1 MKKTFKFLLVFL
13 LFFCIRINAEGV
25 PSVTS
30 YTVKSGDNV
39 LEEVNGFYHSNT
51 REVNLSFS
59 FDSYDENYCFVYGN
73 IQMGDAATIVC
84 NYNEPVSASLSSEF
98 GAYKI
103 NYGFITKQYAEAN
116 SGGEGSFD
124 TDEIINMQN
133 IFIENDYSVKANK
146 IFLSPENIT
155 DSNGNVITKVN
166 GNYYFSE
173 DQTYYL
179 NYVIYND
186 DYHLTNINY
195 EIFSVSVLDD
205 KNNSNSGTAQVTN
218 NKISVPFKLDSST
231 PLTYTYMELKT
242 YFSAEIGSETRDLD
256 SVFGDV
262 YVINASKEYVETQ
275 IVYKNSTE
283 EVKKNSLGAYELSG
297 QYYNEE
303 NPLVLKIKPKNFT
316 NDSIAG
322 KVSFVKRY
330 EDCDE
335 ECEFVYTTNYEMNV
349 TLTDG
354 QVNQI
359 EIDNYIPSL
368 PVGDS
373 LDEYF
378 IRVKAGSYEAL
389 YPYTYNQG
397 RLSSFTYIDPIPYTI
412 NYRKGDNFLNIY
424 RYFGYDIRGFDGKK
438 VYTLF
443 TGRDFDNNKEYKV
456 VVSVNQGN
464 TISYEKYLDGS
475 GLNNYYFFVP
485 VGKNTE
491 DEAEFKVYYNDN
503 LIVEEKVTSQR
514 ESLETSDLLYISD
527 SNIIS
532 KTFEFPGY
540 YFIKEGN
547 NSFKLDFAPG
557 NNYDASKTY
566 HYAIRTYGT
575 TGIFKTGTVS
585 GTELNNGTSFELS
598 GNIPSKSNLNSIEL
612 SILDDN
618 NYMKDKFYD
627 TTLNIEAVSSSKY
640 TELKKDV
647 VFDLSTS
654 TLNSLKNKV
663 GNDVLFVDKNGQNP
677 TKKVSYTVE
686 YYKDNELALTET
698 VNETID
704 FFEEAAAIDSN
715 KVNMVDKFTG
725 YKFKTTSKTDYDEE
739 TGEYYLKDIKDG
751 DTLKV
756 YYERSEFGYTI
767 EYYYNNEKDDSLTI
781 TGKALYGEKISDYE
795 NKLKDGYSFVKT
807 ENLPVTISETE
818 ANNIIKVYY
827 EKKVVYTVTF
837 DTNGGSSI
845 PNQLV
850 DDGNNFTEPS
860 KPTRDGYKF
869 AGWYSDSGLINEYN
883 FGTSVKSN
891 ITIYAKWKQI
901 LLSAGATIAEP
912 VEGANPSYSITSKE
926 PDKYSVEVDY
936 WYLFDKEAGFPHL
949 DSNSVFEAGKKY
961 QVRFIFTA
969 KDGYALDSN
978 TVLTLNDIETKKY
991 APAAYGQYT
1000 FTVVETKLETPT
1012 ATISKGNNNSLV
1024 ITVPAQSAATG
1035 YQVYRSTNNKKWS
1048 NAINVTSNV
1057 FTDTGLTYGTT
1068 YYYKVKACNP
1078 EMCTSFSNTVSL
1090 TAKPNK
1096 VENLRVSS
1104 IGQKSIK
1111 IAWDKVS
1118 VTGYEVYMNGKRVK
1132 TITKNGTL
1140 SYNKKSLKANKTYSF
1155 KVRAYKTVKGKKKYG
1170 AFSETI
1176 YVRTAPATPKK
1187 PGISLNDYN
1196 ALNLNVKGVGGAVK
1210 YEIVRSSTKKGT
1222 YEIVGE
1228 ITSAGIYIDGNLNTG
1243 WTYYYKVRACNSDNT
1258 CSPYTSIVSK
1268 RVVPRTP
1275 GISAWSPETK
1285 KVIITTTQVNSA
1297 EGYEIYRST
1306 RKSSGYKKVGDIT
1319 DLENLTFENATSKG
1333 KTYYYK
1339 VRTYTT
1345 FNGVRVYSAYSSIKK
1360 IRSK

>member
-30 YTVKSGDNV
+30 YTVKSGDSV

-51 REVNLSFS
+51 KEINLSFS

-73 IQMGDAATIVC
+73 IQMGDAATIIC

-116 SGGEGSFD
+116 SGGEESFD

-133 IFIENDYSVKANK
+133 IFIENGYSVKANK

-195 EIFSVSVLDD
+195 EIYSVSALTD
-205 KNNSNSGTAQVTN
+205 KNDGNSGTVQVIN
-218 NKISVPFKLDSST
+218 NKISVPFKLDSSN

-242 YFSAEIGSETRDLD
+242 YFSAEIGSEIRDLD
-256 SVFGDV
+256 SIFGDV

-275 IVYKNSTE
+275 IAYKNSTE
-283 EVKKNSLGAYELSG
+283 EVKKNSLGVYELSG

-330 EDCDE
+330 EDNE
-335 ECEFVYTTNYEMNV
+335 NEGEFLFTTYYEKNV
-349 TLTDG
+349 TLINNETS
-354 QVNQI
+354 QI
-359 EIDNYIPSL
+359 AIDDYIPSL
-368 PVGDS
+368 PVSDS
-373 LDEYF
+373 LDEYY
-378 IRVKAGSYEAL
+378 IRVKAGDYEAL

-397 RLSSFTYIDPIPYTI
+397 RLSSFTYIDPIPYTL

-424 RYFGYDIRGFDGKK
+424 RYFGYDLRGFDGKI

-443 TGRDFDNNKEYKV
+443 TGRDFDNDKEYKV
-456 VVSVNQGN
+456 VINVNQGN
-464 TISYEKYLDGS
+464 KLSYEQYLDGY

-485 VGKNTE
+485 VGKNTD
-491 DEAEFKVYYNDN
+491 DEADLKVYYNEN
-503 LIVEEKVTSQR
+503 LIAEEKITSQR
-514 ESLETSDLLYISD
+514 ESIEVSDLLYIND
-527 SNIIS
+527 SNILS
-532 KTFEFPGY
+532 KTFDSPGR

-547 NSFKLDFAPG
+547 NSFKLNFAPG
-557 NNYDASKTY
+557 NNYDADKTY

-575 TGIFKTGTVS
+575 TRIFKTGTVT
-585 GTELNNGTSFELS
+585 GTELNNGTYFELS
-598 GNIPSKSNLNSIEL
+598 GNIPPKSNLNSIEL

-618 NYMKDKFYD
+618 NYMKGKYFD
-627 TTLNIEAVSSSKY
+627 TILDIEAISSSKY
-640 TELKKDV
+640 NELKQDV
-647 VFDLSTS
+647 VFNLSES

-704 FFEEAAAIDSN
+704 FFEEAVAIDSN
-715 KVNMVDKFTG
+715 KVNMVDKFAG
-725 YKFKTTSKTDYDEE
+725 YKFKNTSKTDFDEE
-739 TGEYYLKDIKDG
+739 TGEYYLKTIKDG
-751 DTLKV
+751 DTLEV
-756 YYERSEFGYTI
+756 YYERSEFGYSI
-767 EYYYNNEKDDSLTI
+767 EYYYNNEKDDSLTVA
-781 TGKALYGEKISDYE
+781 GKALYGEKISDYD
-795 NKLKDGYSFVKT
+795 NKLKEGYSFAKT
-807 ENLPVTISETE
+807 ENLPLTISETE

-827 EKKVVYTVTF
+827 EKNVYTVTF
-837 DTNGGSSI
+837 NTNDGSSI
-845 PNQLV
+845 PNQLIEY
-850 DDGNNFTEPS
+850 GNNVTEPS
-860 KPTRDGYKF
+860 EPTRDGYKF

-883 FGTSVKSN
+883 FSTSVKSN

-901 LLSAGATIAEP
+901 LLSAGATITEP
-912 VEGANPSYSITSKE
+912 VEGANPSYSITSKD
-926 PDKYSVEVDY
+926 PDKYSVAIDY

-949 DSNSVFEAGKKY
+949 EPSSVFEAGKKY
-961 QVRFIFTA
+961 QVRFIFTP
-969 KDGYALDSN
+969 KDDYVLDSN
-978 TVLTLNDIETKKY
+978 TVLTLNDIEVQKY
-991 APAAYGQYT
+991 ASVAKGQYT
-1000 FTVVETKLETPT
+1000 FTIVETKLETPV
-1012 ATISKGNNNSLV
+1012 ATISKGDNNSLV

-1078 EMCTSFSNTVSL
+1078 EMCTSFSNTVKL
-1090 TAKPNK
+1090 TVKPNK
-1096 VENLRVSS
+1096 VENIKVSS
-1104 IGQKSIK
+1104 IGSKNIR
-1111 IAWDKVS
+1111 ITWDKVS
-1118 VTGYEVYMNGKRVK
+1118 VSGYEVYMNGKRVK
-1132 TITKNGTL
+1132 SITKNSTL

-1155 KVRAYKTVKGKKKYG
+1155 KVRAYKIVRGRKVYG
-1170 AFSETI
+1170 PFSDTI
-1176 YVRTAPATPKK
+1176 TARTAPATPKK
-1187 PGISLNDYN
+1187 PSISLNDYN
-1196 ALNLNVKGVGGAVK
+1196 ALNIKIKGVSGAAK
-1210 YEIVRSSTKKGT
+1210 YEIVRSTSKKGT
-1222 YEIVGE
+1222 YTKVGE
-1228 ITSAGIYIDGNLNTG
+1228 VISGTYVDGELNTG
-1243 WTYYYKVRACNSDNT
+1243 TTYYYKVRACNSNNN
-1258 CSPYTSIVSK
+1258 CGSYSSVVS
-1268 RVVPRTP
+1268 RGVVPKTP
-1275 GISAWSPETK
+1275 GISVVSPETK
-1285 KVIITTTQVNSA
+1285 KVAVTVTGVNGVD
-1297 EGYEIYRST
+1297 GYELYRST
-1306 RKSSGYKKVGDIT
+1306 RKSRGYKKQGEIT
-1319 DLENLTFENATSKG
+1319 DLSNLVFENNTSAR

-1339 VRTYTT
+1339 VRAYKLV
-1345 FNGVRVYSAYSSIKK
+1345 NGKKVYSSYSSVKRIK
-1360 IRSK
+1360 SN